1 MMSGIDL
8 QMLAAAN
15 DGVLTGENA
24 AVTGIC
30 IDSRKVVN
38 GDVFVALT
46 GTQLDGHEYVASAA
60 KRGAVAAI
68 VEKIQDIPLP
78 QIVVA
83 NSLYA
88 LGVIAKVNRD
98 AYKGKVVA
106 ITGSSGK
113 TSCKNMLA
121 AILEQ
126 VGTVCATHG
135 NFNNEIGLPLT
146 VQRLNESHDYAVLEM
161 GAAKSGDISYLVG
174 IGQPHISA
182 ITNINEAHIGGFG
195 SIENTAK
202 TKAEIY
208 KDLPAEG
215 WAVINRDD
223 VFAADWRESLSPQA
237 AQGRLIECALTD
249 SYANVY
255 ASDITQNIDGLS
267 FNANIRLDNTTS
279 VLPIKMNFLGIH
291 NVRNALMAVAMAKAL
306 DVSDVDIIQGLAAVA
321 PEKGRLCRVAG
332 ENDLQILDDSYNAN
346 PQSMYAAIDVL
357 VSFSGSEK
365 KSIAV
370 LGDMAELGPDAAAM
384 HFNVGQYAALAGID
398 CIYVIGEFAAQT
410 LAGFNQQS
418 DDEVSN
424 LTLEVS
430 NLTLEVSNSAS
441 EAASSSLLAQLFNS
455 QDELIAQLL
464 SRECESSVV
473 LVKGSRS
480 AAMEYVVSALN
491 ANADAVHLAQTGEK

>member
-15 DGVLTGENA
+15 DGLLTGENV
-24 AVTGIC
+24 AVTGVC
-30 IDSRKVVN
+30 IDSRKAVS

-46 GTQLDGHEYVASAA
+46 GSQLDGHQYLANAA
-60 KRGAVAAI
+60 KQGAVAAI
-68 VEKIQDIPLP
+68 VEKIQDVPLP
-78 QIVVA
+78 QIVVT

-88 LGVIAKVNRD
+88 LGVIAKVNRE

-195 SIENTAK
+195 SIKNTAN

-215 WAVINRDD
+215 WAIINRDD
-223 VFAADWRESLSPQA
+223 TFASDWRESLSVQA
-237 AQGRLIECALTD
+237 AKGQLIECALTD

-255 ASDITQNIDGLS
+255 ASDITQNIDGLN
-267 FNANIRLDNTTS
+267 FNVNIRLTNTTS
-279 VLPIKMNFLGIH
+279 TLPIKMDFLGIH
-291 NVRNALMAVAMAKAL
+291 NVRNALMAAAMAKAL
-306 DVSDVDIIQGLAAVA
+306 DVSDANIIKGLAVVA
-321 PEKGRLCRVAG
+321 PEKGRLCRIAG
-332 ENDLQILDDSYNAN
+332 HNHLQLLDDSYNAN

-357 VSFSGSEK
+357 VSFSSQEK

-370 LGDMAELGPDAAAM
+370 LGDMAELGDDAAAM
-384 HFNVGQYAALAGID
+384 HFNVGQYAALAGVD
-398 CIYVIGEFAAQT
+398 CVYVIGEFAAQT
-410 LAGFNQQS
+410 LAGFNQH
-418 DDEVSN
+418 DENENENKKLS
-424 LTLEVS
+424 
-430 NLTLEVSNSAS
+430 SA
-441 EAASSSLLAQLFNS
+441 LLAQTFSS
-455 QDELIAQLL
+455 QDALITQLL
-464 SRECESSVV
+464 SSECESSVV

-480 AAMEYVVSALN
+480 AAMDCVVSALDVS
-491 ANADAVHLAQTGEK
+491 AESIHLANTGSK

>member
-15 DGVLTGENA
+15 DSVLTGENA
-24 AVTGIC
+24 AVTGVC
-30 IDSRKVVN
+30 IDSRKIVN
-38 GDVFVALT
+38 GDIFVALT
-46 GTQLDGHEYVASAA
+46 GSQLDGHEYVASAA

-78 QIVVA
+78 QIVVG

-98 AYKGKVVA
+98 AYQGKVVA

-126 VGTVCATHG
+126 VGNVCATHG

-146 VQRLNESHDYAVLEM
+146 VQRLNENHDFAVLEM
-161 GAAKSGDISYLVG
+161 GAAKSGDINYLVG

-195 SIENTAK
+195 NIENTAK

-208 KDLPAEG
+208 QDLPAEG

-223 VFAADWRESLSPQA
+223 VFAGEWRKSLAAQA
-237 AQGRLIECALTD
+237 AKGRLIECALTD
-249 SYANVY
+249 SYADVY
-255 ASDITQNIDGLS
+255 ASDIVQDVDGLS
-267 FNANIRLDNTTS
+267 FHANIRLANTAS
-279 VLPIKMNFLGIH
+279 ILPVKMNFLGIH
-291 NVRNALMAVAMAKAL
+291 NVHNALMAIAMSKAL
-306 DVSDVDIIQGLAAVA
+306 DVSDADIIQGLAAVA
-321 PEKGRLCRVAG
+321 PEKGRLCRLTG
-332 ENDLQILDDSYNAN
+332 LNDLQLLDDSYNAN

-357 VSFSGSEK
+357 VSSSGQEK
-365 KSIAV
+365 NSIAV
-370 LGDMAELGPDAAAM
+370 LGDMAELGGDAAAM
-384 HFNVGQYAALAGID
+384 HFNVGQYAALAGVD
-398 CIYVIGEFAAQT
+398 CVYVIGEFASQT
-410 LAGFNQQS
+410 LAGFNQHS
-418 DDEVSN
+418 DDEVS
-424 LTLEVS
+424 S
-430 NLTLEVSNSAS
+430 SA
-441 EAASSSLLAQLFNS
+441 LLAQLFNS

-480 AAMEYVVSALN
+480 AAMDCVVSALN
-491 ANADAVHLAQTGEK
+491 ANADAVHLARTEEK

>member
-24 AVTGIC
+24 MVTGVC

-38 GDVFVALT
+38 GDIFVALT
-46 GTQLDGHEYVASAA
+46 GSQSDGHEYVASAA

-83 NSLYA
+83 NALYA

-98 AYKGKVVA
+98 AYQGKVVA

-126 VGTVCATHG
+126 VGKVCATHG

-146 VQRLNESHDYAVLEM
+146 VQRLNENHDYAVLEM

-195 SIENTAK
+195 SIETTAK

-223 VFAADWRESLSPQA
+223 VFAHEWRESLSPQA

-255 ASDITQNIDGLS
+255 ASDIAQEIDGLS
-267 FNANIRLDNTTS
+267 FNVNIRLVNTTS

-306 DVSDVDIIQGLAAVA
+306 NVSDADIIQGLAAVA
-321 PEKGRLCRVAG
+321 VEKGRLCRVAG
-332 ENDLQILDDSYNAN
+332 SNNLQILDDSYNAN

-357 VSFSGSEK
+357 VSFTDQEK

-370 LGDMAELGPDAAAM
+370 LGDMAELGSDAAAM
-384 HFNVGQYAALAGID
+384 HFNVGQYAALAGVN
-398 CIYVIGEFAAQT
+398 CVYVIGEFAAQT
-410 LAGFNQQS
+410 LAGFNQQP
-418 DDEVSN
+418 DDEI
-424 LTLEVS
+424 L
-430 NLTLEVSNSAS
+430 
-441 EAASSSLLAQLFNS
+441 SSSLLAQSFDS
-455 QDELIAQLL
+455 QDELIKQLL
-464 SRECESSVV
+464 SSECESSVV

-480 AAMEYVVSALN
+480 AAMDCVVSALSIN
-491 ANADAVHLAQTGEK
+491 TDASNLARTGEK

>member
-8 QMLAAAN
+8 EMLAAAN
-15 DGVLTGENA
+15 DGVLTGENVT
-24 AVTGIC
+24 VTGVC
-30 IDSRKVVN
+30 IDSRKAVS

-46 GTQLDGHEYVASAA
+46 GSQLDGHQYVANAA
-60 KRGAVAAI
+60 KQGAVAAI
-68 VEKIQDIPLP
+68 VEKIQDVPLP
-78 QIVVA
+78 QIVVT

-88 LGVIAKVNRD
+88 LGIIAKVNRE

-146 VQRLNESHDYAVLEM
+146 VQRLNNNHDYAVLEM
-161 GAAKSGDISYLVG
+161 GAAKSGDISYLVD

-182 ITNINEAHIGGFG
+182 ITNVNEAHIGGFG

-208 KDLPAEG
+208 KDLPSEG
-215 WAVINRDD
+215 WAIVNRDD
-223 VFAADWRESLSPQA
+223 NFASDWRESLSVQA
-237 AQGRLIECALTD
+237 ANGQLIECALTD
-249 SYANVY
+249 IYANVY
-255 ASDITQNIDGLS
+255 ASDIEQNIEGLY
-267 FNANIRLDNTTS
+267 FNAHIRLADS
-279 VLPIKMNFLGIH
+279 VSCLPVKMNFLGIH
-291 NVRNALMAVAMAKAL
+291 NVRNALMAAAMAKAL
-306 DVSDVDIIQGLAAVA
+306 GVSDTHIIKGLANVA

-332 ENDLQILDDSYNAN
+332 RNHLQLLDDSYNAN

-357 VSFSGSEK
+357 MSFSHQEK

-370 LGDMAELGPDAAAM
+370 FGDMAELGADAAAM
-384 HFNVGQYAALAGID
+384 HFNVGQYAALAGVD
-398 CIYVIGEFAAQT
+398 CVYVVGEFAAQT
-410 LAGFNQQS
+410 LAGFNQQN
-418 DDEVSN
+418 EK
-424 LTLEVS
+424 
-430 NLTLEVSNSAS
+430 
-441 EAASSSLLAQLFNS
+441 SSSALLAQSFSS
-455 QDELIAQLL
+455 QDTLITQLL
-464 SRECESSVV
+464 SSECESSVV

-480 AAMEYVVSALN
+480 AAMDCVVSAL
-491 ANADAVHLAQTGEK
+491 DVSVESIHLANTGAK

>member
-1 MMSGIDL
+1 
-8 QMLAAAN
+8 
-15 DGVLTGENA
+15 
-24 AVTGIC
+24 VT
-30 IDSRKVVN
+30 
-38 GDVFVALT
+38 
-46 GTQLDGHEYVASAA
+46 
-60 KRGAVAAI
+60 
-68 VEKIQDIPLP
+68 
-78 QIVVA
+78 

-88 LGVIAKVNRD
+88 LGVIAKVNRE

-146 VQRLNESHDYAVLEM
+146 VQRLNNNHDYAVLEM

-215 WAVINRDD
+215 WAIINRDD
-223 VFAADWRESLSPQA
+223 NFASDWRESLSVQA
-237 AQGRLIECALTD
+237 ANGQLIECALTD
-249 SYANVY
+249 IYANVY
-255 ASDITQNIDGLS
+255 ASDIEQNIEGLC
-267 FNANIRLDNTTS
+267 FNAHVRLADS
-279 VLPIKMNFLGIH
+279 VSCLPVKMNFLGIH
-291 NVRNALMAVAMAKAL
+291 NVRNALMAAAMAKAL
-306 DVSDVDIIQGLAAVA
+306 GVSDTHIIKGLAAVA

-332 ENDLQILDDSYNAN
+332 RNHLQLLDDSYNAN

-357 VSFSGSEK
+357 VSFSHQEK
-365 KSIAV
+365 KSVAV
-370 LGDMAELGPDAAAM
+370 FGDMAELGGDAAAM
-384 HFNVGQYAALAGID
+384 HFNVGQYAALAGVD
-398 CIYVIGEFAAQT
+398 CVYVVGEFAAQT
-410 LAGFNQQS
+410 LAGFNQQN
-418 DDEVSN
+418 EN
-424 LTLEVS
+424 EK
-430 NLTLEVSNSAS
+430 
-441 EAASSSLLAQLFNS
+441 SSSMLLAQSFSS
-455 QDELIAQLL
+455 QDALITQLL
-464 SRECESSVV
+464 SSECESSVV

-480 AAMEYVVSALN
+480 AAMDCVVSALDVS
-491 ANADAVHLAQTGEK
+491 AESIHLANTGAK

>member
-8 QMLAAAN
+8 QTLAAAN
-15 DGVLTGENA
+15 DAVFTGDNA
-24 AVTGIC
+24 MVTGVC
-30 IDSRKVVN
+30 IDSRKVVD
-38 GDVFVALT
+38 GDIFVALT
-46 GTQLDGHEYVASAA
+46 GAQSDGHEYVASAA

-68 VEKIQDIPLP
+68 VEKIQDVQLP
-78 QIVVA
+78 QIVVTNA
-83 NSLYA
+83 LYA

-98 AYKGKVVA
+98 AYQGKVVA

-126 VGTVCATHG
+126 VGNVCATYG

-146 VQRLNESHDYAVLEM
+146 VQRLNENHDYAVLEM
-161 GAAKSGDISYLVG
+161 GAAKSGDISYLVD

-182 ITNINEAHIGGFG
+182 ITNVNEAHIGGFG
-195 SIENTAK
+195 SIKTTAK

-208 KDLPAEG
+208 KGLPAQG

-223 VFAADWRESLSPQA
+223 VFASEWRESLSFQA
-237 AQGRLIECALTD
+237 EQGRLIESALTD
-249 SYANVY
+249 SYANIY
-255 ASDITQNIDGLS
+255 ASDITQGLDGLR
-267 FNANIRLDNTTS
+267 FNAHIRLAETVS
-279 VLPIKMNFLGIH
+279 ILPIKMNFLGIH

-306 DVSDVDIIQGLAAVA
+306 DVSDADIIQGLAAVT

-332 ENDLQILDDSYNAN
+332 KNNLQLLDDSYNAN

-357 VSFSGSEK
+357 VSFSGQEK

-370 LGDMAELGPDAAAM
+370 FGDMAELGGDAAAM

-398 CIYVIGEFAAQT
+398 CIYVVGEFAGQT
-410 LAGFNQQS
+410 LAGFSQRS
-418 DDEVSN
+418 DHDVSR
-424 LTLEVS
+424 
-430 NLTLEVSNSAS
+430 
-441 EAASSSLLAQLFNS
+441 SSLVAQSFSS
-455 QDELIAQLL
+455 QDKLIAQLL
-464 SRECESSVV
+464 SSECEASVV

-480 AAMEYVVSALN
+480 AAMDCVVSALN
-491 ANADAVHLAQTGEK
+491 INADAINLAQAGEK

>member
-24 AVTGIC
+24 AVTGVC

-38 GDVFVALT
+38 GDIFVALT
-46 GTQLDGHEYVASAA
+46 GSQLDGHEYVASAA

-98 AYKGKVVA
+98 AYQGKVVA

-126 VGTVCATHG
+126 VGNVCATHG

-146 VQRLNESHDYAVLEM
+146 VQRLNEKHDFAVLEM
-161 GAAKSGDISYLVG
+161 GAAKSGDISYLVD

-208 KDLPAEG
+208 QDLPAEG

-223 VFAADWRESLSPQA
+223 VFAGEWRKDLASQA
-237 AQGRLIECALTD
+237 AQDRLIECALTD

-255 ASDITQNIDGLS
+255 ASDITQDVDGLS
-267 FNANIRLDNTTS
+267 FNANIRLTNTVS

-291 NVRNALMAVAMAKAL
+291 NVRNALMAAAMAKAL
-306 DVSDVDIIQGLAAVA
+306 DVSDADIIQGLAAVT
-321 PEKGRLCRVAG
+321 PEKGRLCRLTG
-332 ENDLQILDDSYNAN
+332 RNNLQLLDDSYNAN

-357 VSFSGSEK
+357 VSSSSQEK
-365 KSIAV
+365 NSIAV
-370 LGDMAELGPDAAAM
+370 LGDMAELGDDAAAM
-384 HFNVGQYAALAGID
+384 HFNVGQYAALAGVD
-398 CIYVIGEFAAQT
+398 CVYAIGEFAAQT
-410 LAGFNQQS
+410 LAGFNQHS
-418 DDEVSN
+418 DDEA
-424 LTLEVS
+424 T
-430 NLTLEVSNSAS
+430 NSM
-441 EAASSSLLAQLFNS
+441 LLAQLFNR

-464 SRECESSVV
+464 SSECESSMV

-480 AAMEYVVSALN
+480 AAMDCVVSALN
-491 ANADAVHLAQTGEK
+491 ANADAIHLARTGEK

>member
-15 DGVLTGENA
+15 DSVLTGENA
-24 AVTGIC
+24 AVTGVC

-38 GDVFVALT
+38 GDIFVALT
-46 GTQLDGHEYVASAA
+46 GSQLDGHEYVASAA
-60 KRGAVAAI
+60 QRGAVAAI

-98 AYKGKVVA
+98 AYQGKVVA

-121 AILEQ
+121 AVLEQ
-126 VGTVCATHG
+126 VGSVCATHG

-146 VQRLNESHDYAVLEM
+146 VQRLNENHDFAVLEM

-202 TKAEIY
+202 TKSEIY
-208 KDLPAEG
+208 QNLPAEG

-223 VFAADWRESLSPQA
+223 VFARDWRESLAAKA

-249 SYANVY
+249 GYANIY
-255 ASDITQNIDGLS
+255 ASDIAQDVNGLS
-267 FNANIRLDNTTS
+267 FNANIRLTNTTS

-306 DVSDVDIIQGLAAVA
+306 DVSDADIIQGLAAVA
-321 PEKGRLCRVAG
+321 PEKGRLCRLTG
-332 ENDLQILDDSYNAN
+332 RNDLQLLDDSYNAN

-357 VSFSGSEK
+357 VSFSGQEK
-365 KSIAV
+365 NSIAV
-370 LGDMAELGPDAAAM
+370 LGDMAELGDDAAAM
-384 HFNVGQYAALAGID
+384 HFNVGQYAALAGVD
-398 CIYVIGEFAAQT
+398 CVYVIGEFAAQT
-410 LAGFNQQS
+410 LAGFNQHS
-418 DDEVSN
+418 DG
-424 LTLEVS
+424 
-430 NLTLEVSNSAS
+430 
-441 EAASSSLLAQLFNS
+441 EATSSPLLAQLFNS
-455 QDELIAQLL
+455 QDELITQLL
-464 SRECESSVV
+464 SSECESSVV

-480 AAMEYVVSALN
+480 AAMDCVVSALN
-491 ANADAVHLAQTGEK
+491 ANADAIHLARTGEK

>member
-1 MMSGIDL
+1 MMRGIDL

-15 DGVLTGENA
+15 DGVLTGENV
-24 AVTGIC
+24 AVTGVC
-30 IDSRKVVN
+30 IDSRKAVN

-46 GTQLDGHEYVASAA
+46 GSQLDGHQYIANAA
-60 KRGAVAAI
+60 KQGAVAAI
-68 VEKIQDIPLP
+68 VEKIQDISLP
-78 QIVVA
+78 QIVVT

-88 LGVIAKVNRD
+88 LGIIAKVNRE

-126 VGTVCATHG
+126 VGNVCATHG

-146 VQRLNESHDYAVLEM
+146 VQRFNEHHDYAVLEM
-161 GAAKSGDISYLVG
+161 GAAKSGDINYLVG

-208 KDLPAEG
+208 KDLPSEG
-215 WAVINRDD
+215 WAIINRDD
-223 VFAADWRESLSPQA
+223 NFASDWRESLSAQA
-237 AQGRLIECALTD
+237 AKGQLIECALTD

-255 ASDITQNIDGLS
+255 ASDIEQNVEGLR
-267 FNANIRLDNTTS
+267 FNAHVRLDGS
-279 VLPIKMNFLGIH
+279 ASQLPIKMNFLGIH

-306 DVSDVDIIQGLAAVA
+306 NVSDADIIKGLAVVA

-332 ENDLQILDDSYNAN
+332 RNHLQLLDDTYNAN

-357 VSFSGSEK
+357 VSFSGQEK
-365 KSIAV
+365 NSIAV
-370 LGDMAELGPDAAAM
+370 LGDMAELGSDAAAM
-384 HFNVGQYAALAGID
+384 HFNVGQYAALAGVD
-398 CIYVIGEFAAQT
+398 CIYVVGEFAAQT
-410 LAGFNQQS
+410 LAGFNQQNDS
-418 DDEVSN
+418 E
-424 LTLEVS
+424 TL
-430 NLTLEVSNSAS
+430 A
-441 EAASSSLLAQLFNS
+441 SSLLAQSFSS
-455 QDELIAQLL
+455 QDALITQLL
-464 SRECESSVV
+464 SSECESSVV

-480 AAMEYVVSALN
+480 AAMDYVVSALDVSS
-491 ANADAVHLAQTGEK
+491 DAINLAITGAK